1 MQRHLSCISGS
12 HADVLRC
19 AINQFQHTERVLWV
33 TQKEI
38 LLSDDSSSL
47 CLPANKARTVLGRE
61 FFIVVFDAWSGLDVN
76 ALAAVSGTICAGGS
90 LVLLTPPLA
99 DWPQYADPDYKRFLP
114 YPWQPDQLDGHFLQ
128 RFIQLSEHFPSQG
141 LNNIPL
147 TQGYQFI
154 AQTTADQQVALGIIL
169 EAQEAVV
176 MTAARGRGKS
186 AVLGMSAQQLQESGL
201 RVLLTAPSRAAAETV
216 FKHTDVQPE
225 FIAPDDLLQS
235 LPEADVLLV
244 DEAAMIP
251 VPMLLEM
258 QGHYPRCVFSTT
270 SQGYEGSGRG
280 FVLRFQAELNRCVPD
295 WKNVRLNTPI
305 RWSEGDQ
312 LEALLNQLLLLD
324 VELAPCNS
332 FQGAEDVSYRVI
344 PQQALLEDEAL
355 LRQLFALLVNAH
367 YQTRPSDLRQM
378 LDALQLT
385 IHVLE
390 QNKQPIAVAL
400 LTGEGGLD
408 ADLVAEIHAGK
419 RRPHGHL
426 LAQSLTFHAG
436 IEGAACLQGERVM
449 RIAVH
454 PELQGQGLGSKLL
467 NHVIEYAQKQHADY
481 VGVSYAVSPELLPFW
496 QRAGFVSV
504 RLGFRKDKASG
515 TRSLMQVCGL
525 SESGVSLSD
534 QAAEKFQQGLDDFL
548 DKLGD
553 VPAPLIQAL
562 KIH

>member
-12 HADVLRC
+12 CVDVLQR
-19 AINQFQHTERVLWV
+19 AINQLQYTERVLWV
-33 TQKEI
+33 THKEVP
-38 LLSDDSSSL
+38 LSGDSSSL

-114 YPWQPDQLDGHFLQ
+114 HPWQPDQLDGHFLR
-128 RFIQLSEHFPSQG
+128 RFIRL
-141 LNNIPL
+141 LTAYPL
-147 TQGYQFI
+147 LDLYDVPLVPDPAFS
-154 AQTTADQQVALGIIL
+154 AQTRDDQLLALDTIL
-169 EAQEAVV
+169 EAREAVV

-186 AVLGMSAQQLQESGL
+186 AVLGMVVECLKGKPPLSPLLQSGNEGDL
-201 RVLLTAPSRAAAETV
+201 KILLTAPSRAAAETV
-216 FKHTDVQPE
+216 FKHTQFPPE
-225 FIAPDDLLQS
+225 FIAPDDLLQT

-251 VPMLLEM
+251 VPMLLAM
-258 QGHYPRCVFSTT
+258 QKHYPRCVFSTT

-312 LEALLNQLLLLD
+312 LESLLNQLLLLD
-324 VELAPCNS
+324 VELASCDS
-332 FQGAEDVSYRVI
+332 LQGSENVSYRMI
-344 PQQALLEDEAL
+344 SQQALLEDEAL

-378 LDALQLT
+378 LDAPQLT

-436 IEGAACLQGERVM
+436 IEGAACLYGERVM

-454 PELQGQGLGSKLL
+454 PGLQGQGLGSDLL
-467 NHVIEYAQKQHADY
+467 NHVIEYAQKQQVDY
-481 VGVSYAVSPELLPFW
+481 VGVSYAVSPELLSFW

-515 TRSLMQVCGL
+515 ARSLMQVCGL
-525 SESGVSLSD
+525 SDAGLNLSR
-534 QAAEKFQQGLDDFL
+534 QAVQKFEKSKAADRN
-548 DKLGD
+548 
-553 VPAPLIQAL
+553 I
-562 KIH
+562 